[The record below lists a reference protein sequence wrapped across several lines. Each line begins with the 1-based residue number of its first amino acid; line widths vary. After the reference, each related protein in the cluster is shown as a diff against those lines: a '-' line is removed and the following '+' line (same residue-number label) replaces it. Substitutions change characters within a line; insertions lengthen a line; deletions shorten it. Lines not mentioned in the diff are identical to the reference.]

1 MIQLLINP
9 ENFMTLYSA
18 LVAAFPATVIP
29 PLTAKIFFVA
39 LSDIPDDLLAGA
51 VAEWLAHGKRFP
63 NISDLRELALAE
75 RYPLASEA
83 WGEVKHAFQQ
93 YGRHEKPRFSHPL
106 IAATV
111 EDIGWLGM
119 CASDVEDEPIIRA
132 QFTRAYQERI
142 SRETFDR
149 TSLAQALR
157 SLRGEM
163 KMDVIAASS
172 EEESV
177 LPE

>member
-1 MIQLLINP
+1 MLMNP
-9 ENFMTLYSA
+9 ELFMTLYSA

-29 PLTAKIFFVA
+29 PLTAKVFFAA
-39 LSDIPDDLLAGA
+39 LCDIPDDLIAGA

-63 NISDLRELALAE
+63 TISDLRELALAE

-83 WGEVKHAFQQ
+83 WGEVKRAFQQ
-93 YGRHEKPRFSHPL
+93 YGRHEKPVFSHPL

-132 QFTRAYQERI
+132 QFRRAYQERI

-149 TSLAQALR
+149 TSLVQALR
-157 SLRGEM
+157 SLQGEGIVQ
-163 KMDVIAASS
+163 VIADPGDDTKMIAKTT
-172 EEESV
+172 
-177 LPE
+177 